1 MERNGAVTTT
11 GVSGLAGLAV
21 IALLLCAAPAAA
33 QPLEGAD
40 RWADSV
46 RVEIHAA
53 LVRGDVEALVA
64 AGALAERAL
73 AAFPGD
79 PLLLHYRGYA
89 VYREAVLRRERQ
101 GEDVGALLD
110 EAQSLLERSAE
121 LLPLPETYAVL
132 ASVLGQ
138 KIGSNPLR
146 AMILGPKSGAAL
158 DRALELGPQNPR
170 VWLTRGISAIFT
182 PKLFGGGLERA
193 EEALR
198 QALAH
203 FETDS
208 PAPPAP
214 AWGHDEAWAW
224 LGEVYRRTD
233 RHAEAREAYMKALEI
248 EPENYWVRHVL
259 LPALDKASGGP

>member
-1 MERNGAVTTT
+1 MERNGARMT
-11 GVSGLAGLAV
+11 GASGLAGTAAIAV
-21 IALLLCAAPAAA
+21 LLCSAPAAA
-33 QPLEGAD
+33 QPREGAE

-46 RVEIHAA
+46 RAA
-53 LVRGDVEALVA
+53 IDSAAVHGDIEALVA

-73 AAFPGD
+73 AAFPDD

-101 GEDVGALLD
+101 GEDVDALLD
-110 EAQSLLERSAE
+110 EAQKLLERSAE
-121 LLPLPETYAVL
+121 LQPLPETYAVL

-146 AMILGPKSGAAL
+146 GMILGPRSNAAM
-158 DRALELGPQNPR
+158 DRALELGPENPR
-170 VWLTRGISAIFT
+170 AWLMKGISAIFT
-182 PKLFGGGLERA
+182 PRLFGGGLERA

-248 EPENYWVRHVL
+248 EPQNGWVREVL
-259 LPALDKASGGP
+259 LPALVKASGGP

>member
-1 MERNGAVTTT
+1 MERNGARMT
-11 GVSGLAGLAV
+11 GASGLAGTAAIAV
-21 IALLLCAAPAAA
+21 LLCSAPAAA
-33 QPLEGAD
+33 QPREGAE

-53 LVRGDVEALVA
+53 AVRGDLDRLVA
-64 AGALAERAL
+64 AAALAERAL
-73 AAFPGD
+73 AAFPDD

-89 VYREAVLRRERQ
+89 VYREALLRRERQ
-101 GEDVGALLD
+101 GEDVDALLD

-182 PKLFGGGLERA
+182 PKLFGGGMERA

-198 QALAH
+198 QAIAY
-203 FETDS
+203 FETDA

-214 AWGHDEAWAW
+214 AWGRDEAWAW
-224 LGEVYRRTD
+224 LGEVYRLTD
-233 RHAEAREAYMKALEI
+233 REEQAREAYMKALEI
-248 EPENYWVRHVL
+248 EPENGWVQHVL
-259 LPALDKASGGP
+259 LPALAKGSGGP